1 MSTDFA
7 APAARLVATSP
18 ASYPPEERLMTES
31 STVTTVACPAW
42 CNVSQ
47 STHQQELHWEGRALH
62 WSDARTGDG
71 WEIRH
76 SIATDAQGICAEDAP
91 RLYVETF
98 GGLSLAGAESLA
110 LTLLAAYEEAA
121 G

>member
-1 MSTDFA
+1 
-7 APAARLVATSP
+7 
-18 ASYPPEERLMTES
+18 MTALGL
-31 STVTTVACPAW
+31 THVTTVVCPSW

-47 STHQQELHWEGRALH
+47 STHLRELRWEGRAVH

-76 SIATDAQGICAEDAP
+76 TSATDTEGKADGNAP
-91 RLYVETF
+91 QVYVSTP
-98 GGLSLAGAESLA
+98 GGLSLAAAEALA

-121 G
+121 D

>member
-1 MSTDFA
+1 MT
-7 APAARLVATSP
+7 
-18 ASYPPEERLMTES
+18 ASG
-31 STVTTVACPAW
+31 STVTVVTCPAW

-47 STHQQELHWEGRALH
+47 TTHQRELHWEGRAVH

-76 SIATDAQGICAEDAP
+76 TTATDANGIIRRRRAAP
-91 RLYVETF
+91 LRLDERRP
-98 GGLSLAGAESLA
+98 SLADAEALA

-121 G
+121 D